1 MELASEDKAH
11 AQRAALAW
19 FEEVALE
26 PLGNGHIHQTYV
38 LHSDSSPQER
48 SVLQKIN
55 GQVYGDIPALMSQ
68 TQGVLKALSAN
79 THYCANY
86 RVPELVSTRGGEPFC
101 FITVNGEHQAWRL
114 WRFVENSMTCDPPT
128 NRQQIRAAAKAF
140 GGYQSAIAA
149 LDPKGLVET
158 IPGFLNMTH
167 YLSAFDMAVAQSKA
181 SEIQVASPWIALVQ
195 RNRQWPKS
203 LLESNAV
210 IHGDCK
216 INNLLFDRLGA
227 SVLSVIDLDNNMV
240 GHWAWDFGDL
250 VRSVAFSRGGF
261 DGLDYQACL
270 EGFLQGRGEKFSEDN
285 SLVENLVEAP
295 GFLAFMLG
303 LRFLTDHLSGDRYF
317 KVASHGD
324 NLQRAI
330 EQFELFAQFQS
341 NQEIMRIGAQQLL
354 G

>member
-1 MELASEDKAH
+1 M
-11 AQRAALAW
+11 
-19 FEEVALE
+19 
-26 PLGNGHIHQTYV
+26 
-38 LHSDSSPQER
+38 
-48 SVLQKIN
+48 LQKIN

-68 TQGVLKALSAN
+68 TLGVLKALSAN

-86 RVPELVSTRGGEPFC
+86 RVPALVSTRGGEPFC
-101 FITVNGEHQAWRL
+101 VITVNGEHQAWRL

-128 NRQQIRAAAKAF
+128 NRQQIRAAARAF

-149 LDPKGLVET
+149 LDPKDLVET

-261 DGLDYQACL
+261 DRLDYQACL

-330 EQFELFAQFQS
+330 EQFELFAQFKS

>member
-1 MELASEDKAH
+1 MELASEDKAY
-11 AQRAALAW
+11 AQLAALAW

-26 PLGNGHIHQTYV
+26 PLGNGHIHQTYL

-48 SVLQKIN
+48 FVLQKIN

-68 TQGVLKALSAN
+68 TLALLKALSAN
-79 THYCANY
+79 TRYCANY

-101 FITVNGEHQAWRL
+101 VITVNGEHQAWRL

-149 LDPKGLVET
+149 LDPKDLVET

-216 INNLLFDRLGA
+216 INNLLFDRVGA

-240 GHWAWDFGDL
+240 GHWVWDFGDL
-250 VRSVAFSRGGF
+250 VRSVAFSQGGF
-261 DGLDYQACL
+261 DRLDYQACL

>member
-19 FEEVALE
+19 FEAVALE
-26 PLGNGHIHQTYV
+26 PLGNGHIHQTYL

-48 SVLQKIN
+48 FVLQKIN

-68 TQGVLKALSAN
+68 TLGVLKVLSAN

-101 FITVNGEHQAWRL
+101 VITDNGEHQAWRL
-114 WRFVENSMTCDPPT
+114 WRFVEDSMTCDPPS

-149 LDPKGLVET
+149 LDPMGLVET

-167 YLSAFDMAVAQSKA
+167 YLRAFDMAVAQSKA
-181 SEIQVASPWIALVQ
+181 SEIEVASPWIALVQ

-250 VRSVAFSRGGF
+250 ARSVAFSRGGF

-270 EGFLQGRGEKFSEDN
+270 EGFLQGRGEKFSGDN
-285 SLVENLVEAP
+285 SLVEHLAEAP

-341 NQEIMRIGAQQLL
+341 NQEIMRKGAQQLL

>member
-11 AQRAALAW
+11 AQLAALAW
-19 FEEVALE
+19 FEEVTLE
-26 PLGNGHIHQTYV
+26 PLGNGHIHQTYL

-48 SVLQKIN
+48 FVLQKIN

-86 RVPELVSTRGGEPFC
+86 RVPELVSTYGGELFC
-101 FITVNGEHQAWRL
+101 VITVNGEHQAWRL

-140 GGYQSAIAA
+140 AGYQSAIAA
-149 LDPKGLVET
+149 LDPKDLVET

-181 SEIQVASPWIALVQ
+181 SEIQVASPWTALVQ

-216 INNLLFDRLGA
+216 INNLLFDRQGE

>member
-11 AQRAALAW
+11 AQLAALAW
-19 FEEVALE
+19 FEEVTLE
-26 PLGNGHIHQTYV
+26 PLGNGHIHQTYL

-48 SVLQKIN
+48 FVLQKIN

-68 TQGVLKALSAN
+68 TLGVLKALSAN

-101 FITVNGEHQAWRL
+101 AITAQGENQAWRL

-128 NRQQIRAAAKAF
+128 NRQQIRAAARAF

-149 LDPKGLVET
+149 LDPKDLVET
-158 IPGFLNMTH
+158 IPGFLNMPH

-181 SEIQVASPWIALVQ
+181 SAIQIAGPWIALVQ

-203 LLESNAV
+203 LLESNSV

-216 INNLLFDRLGA
+216 INNLLFDRQGE

-261 DGLDYQACL
+261 DGLDYRACL
-270 EGFLQGRGEKFSEDN
+270 EGFLHGRGEKFSEDN
-285 SLVENLVEAP
+285 SLLEHLVGAP

-317 KVASHGD
+317 KVSSHGA

-341 NQEIMRIGAQQLL
+341 NQEIMRTGAQQLL
-354 G
+354 C

>member
-1 MELASEDKAH
+1 MERASGDKAH

-26 PLGNGHIHQTYV
+26 PLGNGHIHQTYL

-48 SVLQKIN
+48 FVLQKIN

-68 TQGVLKALSAN
+68 TLGVLKALSAN

-101 FITVNGEHQAWRL
+101 VITDNGEHQAWRL

-158 IPGFLNMTH
+158 IPGFLSMTH
-167 YLSAFDMAVAQSKA
+167 YLRAFDVAVAQSKA
-181 SEIQVASPWIALVQ
+181 SEIEVASPWIALVQ
-195 RNRQWPKS
+195 RNRRWPKS

-324 NLQRAI
+324 NLQLAI

-341 NQEIMRIGAQQLL
+341 NQEIMRTSAQQLL

>member
-1 MELASEDKAH
+1 MELANEDKAN
-11 AQRAALAW
+11 AQRAAPAW

-26 PLGNGHIHQTYV
+26 PLGNGHIHQTYL

-48 SVLQKIN
+48 FVLQKIN

-68 TQGVLKALSAN
+68 TLGVLKALSAN
-79 THYCANY
+79 TRYCANY

-101 FITVNGEHQAWRL
+101 VITVNGEHQAWRL

-149 LDPKGLVET
+149 LDPKDLVET

-195 RNRQWPKS
+195 RNRHWPKS

-261 DGLDYQACL
+261 DRLDYKACL

-295 GFLAFMLG
+295 GFLACMLG

-341 NQEIMRIGAQQLL
+341 NQEIMRIRAQQLL
-354 G
+354 D